1 MRRPQLRHKTLR
13 LFAKTVCGQR
23 EALDAPSGCLWSAS
37 CAMALARCP
46 PDARDS
52 VKDANHIDHV
62 MQDRYEAGQK
72 SSDEQ
77 AETPVN
83 ESPAQFGARN
93 SIFSAA
99 YYRVAHVNSP
109 LEGGLL

>member
-1 MRRPQLRHKTLR
+1 
-13 LFAKTVCGQR
+13 
-23 EALDAPSGCLWSAS
+23 
-37 CAMALARCP
+37 
-46 PDARDS
+46 
-52 VKDANHIDHV
+52 

-83 ESPAQFGARN
+83 ESPAQLGARN

-109 LEGGLL
+109 LESGLP